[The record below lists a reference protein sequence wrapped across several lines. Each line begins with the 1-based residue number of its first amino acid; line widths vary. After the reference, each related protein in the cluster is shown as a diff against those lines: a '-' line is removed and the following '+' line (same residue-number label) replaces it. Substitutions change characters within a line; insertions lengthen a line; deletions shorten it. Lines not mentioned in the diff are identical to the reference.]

1 MGTERSHSKMGIPSK
16 GTSLRVSSKVMAS
29 LSPQLTHTKAS
40 FATVSTMDRAN
51 TLGVRA
57 VITKEGTRT
66 GKRADT
72 EYM

>member
-16 GTSLRVSSKVMAS
+16 ATSLRVNSKVMVS
-29 LSPQLTHTKAS
+29 LSPQLTRTKVS
-40 FATVSTMDRAN
+40 FATVSTTDRAN

-57 VITKEGTRT
+57 VITKEDTKT

>member
-1 MGTERSHSKMGIPSK
+1 MDTERSHSKMGILSK
-16 GTSLRVSSKVMAS
+16 GTSLRVNLKVMAC
-29 LSPQLTHTKAS
+29 LSPQLTPTKAS
-40 FATVSTMDRAN
+40 FATVSTMGRAN

-57 VITKEGTRT
+57 VITKEDTRT

>member
-1 MGTERSHSKMGIPSK
+1 
-16 GTSLRVSSKVMAS
+16 MAS

-40 FATVSTMDRAN
+40 FATVSTMGRAN

-57 VITKEGTRT
+57 AITKEDTKT

>member
-1 MGTERSHSKMGIPSK
+1 
-16 GTSLRVSSKVMAS
+16 LKVMAC
-29 LSPQLTHTKAS
+29 LSPQLTPTKAS
-40 FATVSTMDRAN
+40 FATVSTMGRAN

-57 VITKEGTRT
+57 VITKEDTRT